1 VGVHI
6 IRAAPDLSAL
16 TGVIAASSTLRLWLS
31 SKQPRQNKKR
41 DNFVRKAR
49 RGTYPDKGIKG
60 LDSGFPEPLD
70 GFCDGPSVEPPVGLV
85 LLGAWADEAPGV
97 LCTDEAILPRVLTPN
112 NGALASDVDIAVPPV
127 DEVRGD
133 RTRGRGATDL
143 P

>member
-1 VGVHI
+1 VAAWYFATQAAASAGVRI

-41 DNFVRKAR
+41 DNFVRKSR
-49 RGTYPDKGIKG
+49 RGTYPYKGIKG

-70 GFCDGPSVEPPVGLV
+70 GFCDGTSVEPPVCDGPSV
-85 LLGAWADEAPGV
+85 E
-97 LCTDEAILPRVLTPN
+97 PRVRTPDD
-112 NGALASDVDIAVPPV
+112 GALASDVDVAVPPV

-133 RTRGRGATDL
+133 RTRGRGTTDL